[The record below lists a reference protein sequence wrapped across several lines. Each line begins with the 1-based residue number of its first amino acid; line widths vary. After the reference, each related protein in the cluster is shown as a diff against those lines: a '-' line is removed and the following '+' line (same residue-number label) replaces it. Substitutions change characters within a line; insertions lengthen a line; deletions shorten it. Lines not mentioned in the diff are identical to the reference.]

1 MGSEGAPTTKRG
13 ARGNAHRVP
22 ALDEIEALVG
32 SLVGMVRGGGISELD
47 VAVGR
52 VSIRLRGAAV
62 AAAPTAVEVAV
73 VSAAEEAVVTAA
85 TPEHVITAPMIGTF
99 YASPSPGEPPFV
111 EVGDPIEAGQVIGII
126 EAMKIM
132 NEITADRPGVVSAI
146 LVSNAQPVEY
156 GSPLLRL
163 QLADNG
169 TP

>member
-1 MGSEGAPTTKRG
+1 MGSDGAPTTKRR

-52 VSIRLRGAAV
+52 VSIRLRGAAAA
-62 AAAPTAVEVAV
+62 AAAPTVEVAV
-73 VSAAEEAVVTAA
+73 VPAGDEAVVTAA
-85 TPEHVITAPMIGTF
+85 PEHVITAPMIGTF
-99 YASPSPGEPPFV
+99 YASPSPGDPPFV
-111 EVGDPIEAGQVIGII
+111 EVGDPIEVGQVIGII

-132 NEITADRPGVVSAI
+132 NEITADRSGVVSAV
-146 LVSNAQPVEY
+146 LVGNAQPVEY

-163 QLADNG
+163 QPAGDG